1 MIQAPTTQ
9 GNFQL
14 QHMAEVQAVLRHAWH
29 IRRTVRGKRAK
40 WQAYER
46 LKRRIDR
53 ICGWSS
59 RNPYVGAEDYDN
71 AIRML
76 VRELGI

>member
-1 MIQAPTTQ
+1 
-9 GNFQL
+9 
-14 QHMAEVQAVLRHAWH
+14 MAEVQAVLCHAWH
-29 IRRTVRGKRAK
+29 IRQTCRRKSSR
-40 WQAYER
+40 WQAYEA
-46 LKRRIDR
+46 LKRRLDR

-76 VRELGI
+76 IKVLGI